1 MPSAAG
7 PPLVVSAAGALMS
20 IPPLVVGGVNSGHG
34 VPPLVVGAAPA
45 AEGPRAVSA
54 VNTPV
59 PVPSHRWGLQAVQ
72 AVRAVQGVQG
82 VQGVQASPNQG
93 LEYVFPLEREAA
105 GGGGGAAPP
114 AQARPPQ
121 PYPYA

>member
-1 MPSAAG
+1 M
-7 PPLVVSAAGALMS
+7 VSAAGALMS
-20 IPPLVVGGVNSGHG
+20 VPPLVVGGVNSGHG
-34 VPPLVVGAAPA
+34 APPLVVGAAPA

-72 AVRAVQGVQG
+72 AVRAVQGVHGVHG
-82 VQGVQASPNQG
+82 VQGVRASPNQG
-93 LEYVFPLEREAA
+93 LEYVFPPEREAA